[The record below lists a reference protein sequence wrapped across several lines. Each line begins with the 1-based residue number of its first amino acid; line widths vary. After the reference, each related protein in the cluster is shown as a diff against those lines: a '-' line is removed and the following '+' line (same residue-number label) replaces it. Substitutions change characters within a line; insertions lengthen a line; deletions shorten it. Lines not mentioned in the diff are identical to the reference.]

1 MPGWRYAGC
10 MHVMP
15 SAFDG
20 EAMVVMSM
28 TSHHPSRRPACS
40 AYFTEG
46 GVMMIALA
54 VIIMIRFH

>member
-1 MPGWRYAGC
+1 

-28 TSHHPSRRPACS
+28 TFTSSFAMPGMFSLFHRR
-40 AYFTEG
+40 

-54 VIIMIRFH
+54 VIIMI